1 MPKINKFRLKVSCT
15 ADWLGRQGT
24 LENDKWE
31 ENAVKVC
38 RHRRQRN
45 ALWKEGQNVKW
56 TTLIT
61 RKKCKCRSYLVTLL

>member
-1 MPKINKFRLKVSCT
+1 MLNNKFLLKVSCT

-38 RHRRQRN
+38 RRRRQRN
-45 ALWKEGQNVKW
+45 ALLKEGQNVEG
-56 TTLIT
+56 TTLI
-61 RKKCKCRSYLVTLL
+61 